1 MARDEADAVR
11 GDPRVRRFVREYLPR
26 LRRRF
31 RPELVLLFG
40 SRARGEAL
48 DQSDLDLLVVSE
60 RFRGVSFLDR
70 AAGVLAALEAP
81 FAVEVLCYTP
91 EEFRARRRGLS
102 IVAQA
107 VAEGEVLWQAD
118 PGRAGGAP

>member
-1 MARDEADAVR
+1 MARLQAQAVR
-11 GDPRVRRFVREYLPR
+11 RDPRVRRFVRDYLPR

-31 RPELVLLFG
+31 RPELVLVFG

-48 DQSDLDLLVVSE
+48 DESDLDLLIVSE
-60 RFRGVSFLDR
+60 RFRGMRFPDR
-70 AAGVLAALEAP
+70 AAAVLIALEVP

-107 VAEGEVLWQAD
+107 VAEGEVLFQA
-118 PGRAGGAP
+118 PPRGAGGAA